1 MRKIIAFV
9 LGLMMV
15 FGMVSMAA
23 GEGSFTLTAPSGAPA
38 IAVAGLA
45 QENPENYTFIAA
57 DTIAAAFASADSDFI
72 IAPINAGAKLF
83 KAGKSTYKL
92 AAVITW
98 GNLVFASQK
107 ENFQLSDINGA
118 KVTLF
123 GENTINASIALY
135 VLEQEGVV
143 PETVEYLAGAAQTQ
157 QLLVSDPEAI
167 VLTAE
172 PAVTAAKMKFDTVQS
187 YPIKDELTRIL
198 GRDGYAQAG
207 LFVKAETLEA
217 DPEGVK
223 AYLESVKTAADATE
237 TDVEAV
243 AKAAVALEILPNE
256 KVAVAAIPG
265 CSIKYVPALEAKE
278 MVEFTANIDLS
289 QFGGELPADDFYYGA
304 E

>member
-1 MRKIIAFV
+1 MKKIIAFV

-23 GEGSFTLTAPSGAPA
+23 GEGGFTLTAPSGAPA
-38 IAVAGLA
+38 IAVARLA

-72 IAPINAGAKLF
+72 IAPINAGAKLY

-92 AAVITW
+92 AAVMTW

-107 ENFQLSDINGA
+107 ENFGLSDINGA
-118 KVTLF
+118 KITLF
-123 GENTINASIALY
+123 GENTINASVALY
-135 VLEQEGVV
+135 VLAQEGLQ
-143 PETVEYLAGAAQTQ
+143 PESVEYLAGAAQTQ

-167 VLTAE
+167 VMTAE
-172 PAVTAAKMKFDTVQS
+172 PAVTAAKMKFDTVVS
-187 YPIKDELTRIL
+187 YPLNNELAFVS
-198 GRDGYAQAG
+198 GHDGFAQAG
-207 LFVKAETLEA
+207 LFVKAETLA
-217 DPEGVK
+217 SDPEGVK
-223 AYLESVKTAADATE
+223 AYLETVRAAADETA

-278 MVEFTANIDLS
+278 MVEFTAGIDLS
-289 QFGGELPADDFYYGA
+289 QFGGELPANDFYYGA